1 MPETCDCYKTLSNA
15 QFHNKNLEKSPGILL
30 KPPLSLNFEIDENYI
45 IDVEVGVVVDDVHDG
60 KCKDKLFL
68 KMIMM
73 IMTMILTM
81 IIILMM
87 ILVMIMFMK
96 FIIGI
101 MVILI

>member
-1 MPETCDCYKTLSNA
+1 MSNA
-15 QFHNKNLEKSPGILL
+15 QFRNKNLEKSPGILL

-45 IDVEVGVVVDDVHDG
+45 IGVEVVVDDHDG

-73 IMTMILTM
+73 IMTMIITM

-96 FIIGI
+96 CIFGII
-101 MVILI
+101 VILI